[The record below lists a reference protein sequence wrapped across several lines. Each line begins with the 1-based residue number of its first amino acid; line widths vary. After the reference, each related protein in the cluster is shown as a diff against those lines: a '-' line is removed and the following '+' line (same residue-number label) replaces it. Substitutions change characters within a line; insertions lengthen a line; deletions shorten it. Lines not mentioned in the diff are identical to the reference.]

1 MGSDEETSEVS
12 QGFTYLINLAFFIAN
27 FGYSKADFDVLRP
40 VEVAFIMKA
49 WEDRQVRETS
59 LQNKSQMNAIAN
71 VMRKKGTRY
80 MKLWEKKVQR
90 TDPDLQQARVSFI
103 EEIEKDQGKSWVE
116 EIYKANRRKGVTNV
130 RISSK
135 S

>member
-1 MGSDEETSEVS
+1 
-12 QGFTYLINLAFFIAN
+12 
-27 FGYSKADFDVLRP
+27 
-40 VEVAFIMKA
+40 MKA
-49 WEDRQVRETS
+49 WEDKQVRETS
-59 LQNKSQMNAIAN
+59 LQNKSHMNAIAN

-135 S
+135 G